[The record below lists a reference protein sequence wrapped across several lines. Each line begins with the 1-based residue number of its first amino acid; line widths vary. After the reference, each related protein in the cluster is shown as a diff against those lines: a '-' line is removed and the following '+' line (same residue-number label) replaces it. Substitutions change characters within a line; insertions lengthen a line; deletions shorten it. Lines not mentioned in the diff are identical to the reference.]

1 MKNQIS
7 PSILTATVAPLN
19 QCGKSNYHSQ
29 SYSDFSVSSLQLI
42 SCIFDEQ
49 TKICIGMEMKAR
61 VILLQMHE
69 FEIWMK
75 EHFALLSI

>member
-1 MKNQIS
+1 MAQ
-7 PSILTATVAPLN
+7 LN
-19 QCGKSNYHSQ
+19 HGSKSNYYSQ
-29 SYSDFSVSSLQLI
+29 SYSDFLDSSLQLI

-49 TKICIGMEMKAR
+49 TKICIGMEVKAR

-75 EHFALLSI
+75 EHFALLSLKF